1 MNKRNNYHSQPMHNN
16 SYQQFPPALPPPPIQ
31 QFDTFH
37 PMHGLHPIQQEQEV
51 NHYYESH
58 YNNYNNFNNYNNYN
72 TYNNHNN
79 NHWSSFRNI
88 PTITALNFNTD
99 MGLDNYHIDYNAC
112 ARMDNQLIMDTM
124 PQLPQ
129 LPQIPQIPPIIDN
142 AQLIEPNYSFCS
154 ELSNI
159 SNTTNEIDYNNRMI
173 DDSNNSLS
181 SISHHSPSLKSDNNT
196 IKTETDSP

>member
-1 MNKRNNYHSQPMHNN
+1 MPMSSSSINQSSN
-16 SYQQFPPALPPPPIQ
+16 GIEMK
-31 QFDTFH
+31 DEKKDEKE
-37 PMHGLHPIQQEQEV
+37 QEQMP
-51 NHYYESH
+51 H
-58 YNNYNNFNNYNNYN
+58 
-72 TYNNHNN
+72 
-79 NHWSSFRNI
+79 
-88 PTITALNFNTD
+88 
-99 MGLDNYHIDYNAC
+99 NYHIDYNAC

-159 SNTTNEIDYNNRMI
+159 SNTTNENIDYNNRMI

-181 SISHHSPSLKSDNNT
+181 SISHHSPSLTSDNNT